1 MPPLPTR
8 FGINLD
14 AQGPMSEL
22 VQQSRRA
29 EHIGFDVVLL
39 PDHLGHHA
47 PLPTLVA
54 LAQAAPSVRVGNLVL
69 NACFYGPT
77 LLARDLAS
85 VDAAVG
91 GRLEIG
97 LGAGWVEAE
106 FLAAGLPFPTPGA
119 RVSRLTEHII
129 QIRQLLSSSDY
140 VPAPTQS
147 PPPIMVGGN
156 GDRLLAMAAVHADI
170 VAIACAGGESD
181 LAERVDYVRIHA
193 GPRIDQI
200 ELAFSFF
207 HVSIDDSTDPLS
219 KRGSAA
225 GADQELPQPVAV
237 LTGSVSEAAERIRR
251 MHSELGISYFTFN
264 KTPDISC
271 ETLEKL
277 IAAVK

>member
-1 MPPLPTR
+1 MPSRPTR

-14 AQGPMSEL
+14 AQCPMSEL

-29 EHIGFDVVLL
+29 EHVGFDVVLL

-47 PLPTLVA
+47 PLPTLVV
-54 LAQAAPSVRVGNLVL
+54 LAKAAPSVRVGNLVL
-69 NACFYGPT
+69 NACFYRPT

-97 LGAGWVEAE
+97 LGAGWMEAE

-119 RVSRLTEHII
+119 RVSLLTEHII

-147 PPPIMVGGN
+147 PPPIMAGGVGN
-156 GDRLLAMAAVHADI
+156 RLLAMAAVHAEI
-170 VAIACAGGESD
+170 VAIACAGGESE
-181 LAERVDYVRIHA
+181 LAERVNYVKMHA

-207 HVSIDDSTDPLS
+207 HVSIADPTDPLS
-219 KRGSAA
+219 QPGPAG
-225 GADQELPQPVAV
+225 GADQELARPVAV
-237 LTGSVSEAAERIRR
+237 LTGSISEAAERIRR
-251 MHSELGISYFTFN
+251 LRRELGITYLTFN
-264 KTPDISC
+264 KTPDTSW

-277 IAAVK
+277 ISAVK

>member
-1 MPPLPTR
+1 
-8 FGINLD
+8 
-14 AQGPMSEL
+14 MSEL

-69 NACFYGPT
+69 NACFYRPT

-106 FLAAGLPFPTPGA
+106 FLATGLPFPTPGA
-119 RVSRLTEHII
+119 RVSLLTEHII

-147 PPPIMVGGN
+147 PPPILAGGV

-170 VAIACAGGESD
+170 VAIACAGGESE
-181 LAERVDYVRIHA
+181 LAERVNYVKMHA

-219 KRGSAA
+219 QRGSAA

-251 MHSELGISYFTFN
+251 MHRELGISYFTFN
-264 KTPDISC
+264 KTPDISW